1 MEERAW
7 YIIQTY
13 SGLENAAKT
22 NIERRIK
29 SMNMDE
35 FFFQVLVDY
44 VLKHHNIVFQ
54 IFSLLSYLGS
64 ANTIVSVGF

>member
-22 NIERRIK
+22 NIERRVK
-29 SMNMDE
+29 SMNME
-35 FFFQVLVDY
+35 EYIFQVLVP
-44 VLKHHNIVFQ
+44 
-54 IFSLLSYLGS
+54 
-64 ANTIVSVGF
+64 